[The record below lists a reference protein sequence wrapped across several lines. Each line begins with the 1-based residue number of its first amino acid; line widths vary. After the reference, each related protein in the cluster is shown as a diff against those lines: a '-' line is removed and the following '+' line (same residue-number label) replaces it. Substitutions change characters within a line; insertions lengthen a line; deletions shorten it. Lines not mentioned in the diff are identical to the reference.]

1 MEKYLVP
8 KAIREGDLSD
18 QWLLF
23 KREFAQFLVAVDKG
37 KATEEVKLAVFLRT
51 VGPRVNDLVEMMQ
64 FAEGED
70 GSKFQV
76 VSKKLDDLCAIASTL
91 RETNSS
97 SSSRVAR
104 VGVDNE
110 RIRRRLFET
119 ENLDLPKA
127 KRICQNM
134 EATASDLQS
143 LVANKAEVSE
153 GNAQPTVS
161 DVGSVKAPTT
171 LQKCARRE
179 VGVHLVEKE
188 SSPPE
193 SEEEVLLISVD
204 KVGKKLLAQV
214 PFRVN
219 GRTQTIVCQLDTA
232 ASCNVLARSD
242 YRKLG
247 NLPVQESGTTL
258 TMYDGS
264 VRKSL
269 GRCQVQVHNR
279 QEEVTW
285 LEFEILETKH
295 HTSIITGYM
304 LGPAII
310 VL

>member
-1 MEKYLVP
+1 MLHVL
-8 KAIREGDLSD
+8 IR
-18 QWLLF
+18 
-23 KREFAQFLVAVDKG
+23 
-37 KATEEVKLAVFLRT
+37 
-51 VGPRVNDLVEMMQ
+51 
-64 FAEGED
+64 
-70 GSKFQV
+70 
-76 VSKKLDDLCAIASTL
+76 
-91 RETNSS
+91 
-97 SSSRVAR
+97 
-104 VGVDNE
+104 GVDNE

-127 KRICQNM
+127 IRICQNM

-153 GNAQPTVS
+153 
-161 DVGSVKAPTT
+161 DVAAVGAVPEKRRSGPKARQVGDQEWGARVCSRCGQAHKPRQRPAYGQRCRKCQGPNHFAKVCKKGS
-171 LQKCARRE
+171 R
-179 VGVHLVEKE
+179 VHLVEKE

-193 SEEEVLLISVD
+193 PEEEVLLISVD

-214 PFRVN
+214 PFQVN

-269 GRCQVQVHNR
+269 GRCRVQVHNR

-295 HTSIITGYM
+295 HTLLSLDTC
-304 LGPAII
+304 LG
-310 VL
+310 LQLLS